1 MDAWKDITGMVEY
14 PRDGILS
21 KVIFS
26 SGEESVTLFCMSGG
40 SAIEDHTSTK
50 KGFAYVIEGRGAFV
64 LEGKNIVMAPGKLI
78 RIDRNTVHRLS
89 AKENMSFMLFLSK

>member
-1 MDAWKDITGMVEY
+1 MNAWKDITGMVEY

-40 SAIEDHTSTK
+40 SAFRSAFFEWVKTGSVRLCRK
-50 KGFAYVIEGRGAFV
+50 PLMFGAC
-64 LEGKNIVMAPGKLI
+64 
-78 RIDRNTVHRLS
+78 
-89 AKENMSFMLFLSK
+89 